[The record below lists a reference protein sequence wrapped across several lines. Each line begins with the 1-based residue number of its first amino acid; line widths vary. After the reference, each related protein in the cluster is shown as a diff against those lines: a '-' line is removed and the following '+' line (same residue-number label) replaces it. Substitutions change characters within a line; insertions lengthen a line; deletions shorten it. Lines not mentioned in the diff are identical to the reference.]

1 MCVLL
6 LLQSPRFTKTPKEPL
21 YLCAKFNSRNR
32 DERSKAFLLRYI
44 YPDVSFLRKSPM
56 RLRYSVMGKWHSREE
71 LDAYI
76 EKESNAILARSE
88 IKQITDCSELDEAL
102 FTAANDVKREI
113 KNRGQHRVYYY
124 VDITT
129 VLQFNSDFYHK
140 EYKRAHQQ
148 LLAKAEHTEWR
159 IEMHKDDCTTF
170 KCICEYIVDL
180 TSSLCV
186 NDIMS
191 LHEYRRAMV
200 MIQFVDEYTE
210 PLSAGLRADASAGS
224 YAIQIGDYIMHAL
237 NKYAETLHRQ
247 LDTASHLSIE
257 EVDRLRPM
265 VKINE
270 TSVRNK
276 VRRAID
282 SHKKRNEAIC
292 QQIFGEIVNH
302 YQSKM
307 SAQISVM
314 VYAPIVLDGTAYLTD
329 MIVIFHNNVDLER
342 HVVIL
347 VMKHL
352 EKVVRAAQTF
362 YESAFMP
369 NEMARFSDVAH
380 RLIERIY
387 KEIIKR
393 DADIILDGFEFQ
405 MKLDAEIRQ
414 FYSDFVNV
422 SFFTHSS
429 DLFSSILV
437 CFFFVQL
444 IRSLTDET
452 EFKARIY
459 SEMDRMVDWLIRD
472 ENASVT
478 KIVEEFVKPLEK
490 RVKHQLNNIMKDCAA
505 AKVGDSVVV
514 QYELRVNSKNHSFE
528 SAKNM
533 RFVDTKKHLSVTHL
547 GDTLRPMV
555 AEIRASFLQE
565 IKNYIDARVN
575 PLFRIIEDEQKHK
588 ACVVSNSKNPI
599 KRPIK
604 LGCIPS

>member
-56 RLRYSVMGKWHSREE
+56 RLRYSVLGKWHSREE

-129 VLQFNSDFYHK
+129 VLQFNSNFYHK
-140 EYKRAHQQ
+140 EYKRANQQ
-148 LLAKAEHTEWR
+148 LLTKAEHTEWR
-159 IEMHKDDCTTF
+159 IEMHKNDCKTF

-180 TSSLCV
+180 TSSLCK
-186 NDIMS
+186 DDSMS
-191 LHEYRRAMV
+191 LHQYRRAMA

-247 LDTASHLSIE
+247 IDTASHLSIE

-265 VKINE
+265 VTINE

-380 RLIERIY
+380 HLIQRIY
-387 KEIIKR
+387 KQIIKR

-422 SFFTHSS
+422 SFINHSF

-437 CFFFVQL
+437 
-444 IRSLTDET
+444 
-452 EFKARIY
+452 
-459 SEMDRMVDWLIRD
+459 
-472 ENASVT
+472 
-478 KIVEEFVKPLEK
+478 
-490 RVKHQLNNIMKDCAA
+490 
-505 AKVGDSVVV
+505 
-514 QYELRVNSKNHSFE
+514 
-528 SAKNM
+528 
-533 RFVDTKKHLSVTHL
+533 
-547 GDTLRPMV
+547 
-555 AEIRASFLQE
+555 
-565 IKNYIDARVN
+565 
-575 PLFRIIEDEQKHK
+575 
-588 ACVVSNSKNPI
+588 
-599 KRPIK
+599 
-604 LGCIPS
+604 